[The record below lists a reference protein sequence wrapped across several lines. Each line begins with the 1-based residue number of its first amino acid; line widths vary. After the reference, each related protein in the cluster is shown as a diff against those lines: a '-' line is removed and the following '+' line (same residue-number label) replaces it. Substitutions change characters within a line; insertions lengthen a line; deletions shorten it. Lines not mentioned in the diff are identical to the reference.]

1 MMTTEDLIAKL
12 ALRLEW
18 TNAVVS
24 EALKVVIEV
33 LKSELLENN
42 SVTID
47 DFGDFSTVKQSE
59 YILIDRETK
68 ERYLMP
74 PAVEVVFES
83 PAVKPDG
90 GTTSLELCFTPDEE
104 LKESVN
110 SYFAF
115 FEPTLLNEGVEFP
128 GIPKVIAEENQEIEP
143 DERIKDIKQA
153 GQVENDEQ
161 PEQVEQIVEQEFVEQ
176 VEQAEPKIPDGAE
189 KTERPQRTKSSGP
202 EEKWYHRPDRKSAKR
217 KRPSALWIPIMG
229 GVAIAVAAYIFRQ
242 MTNPKK

>member
-18 TNAVVS
+18 NNAAVS

-83 PAVKPDG
+83 PGSEAGWGNDI
-90 GTTSLELCFTPDEE
+90 F
-104 LKESVN
+104 
-110 SYFAF
+110 
-115 FEPTLLNEGVEFP
+115 
-128 GIPKVIAEENQEIEP
+128 GIMFHP
-143 DERIKDIKQA
+143 R
-153 GQVENDEQ
+153 
-161 PEQVEQIVEQEFVEQ
+161 
-176 VEQAEPKIPDGAE
+176 
-189 KTERPQRTKSSGP
+189 
-202 EEKWYHRPDRKSAKR
+202 
-217 KRPSALWIPIMG
+217 
-229 GVAIAVAAYIFRQ
+229 
-242 MTNPKK
+242 